1 MNGDQES
8 KSGEHESGVNKR
20 RFWVVIS
27 ILFIVF
33 FLLIGGLLS
42 VRTRINRTEQA
53 LGPASE
59 NLTSLQ
65 RIRLTLQCSDV
76 LGKIFEPVNPGSGQY
91 LLEVEPGEGVA
102 SVIGKIADG
111 LSCDSELLRIYWVY
125 TGADRLI
132 NPGRYALAGSL
143 TIPEI
148 TDLVTAAGNSLVRF
162 AFFSGM
168 RLEEIAELIDSYEFS
183 FSGQEFLDAA
193 QNYPSELHPAGETS
207 LEGYFVP
214 GTYEM
219 SRNISLEK
227 FLINFVNVFDR
238 RVREH
243 YEAAFNE
250 NGLSLHQA
258 VIMSSMIAR
267 EAMSS
272 SEYGTIA
279 SVFYNRIRAGMK
291 FESDPTAQYA
301 IGWDEESQ
309 SWWKM
314 PLTAADV
321 MVYSA
326 YNTYVI
332 DGFPPGPI
340 CNPDTAIYD
349 AVSNPPQTDYFYF
362 RAKCDNTPYHNFSR
376 TYEEHVAFGCK

>member
-1 MNGDQES
+1 MS
-8 KSGEHESGVNKR
+8 KR
-20 RFWVVIS
+20 RLWVVIS
-27 ILFIVF
+27 ILLVVLLF
-33 FLLIGGLLS
+33 LIGLVLS
-42 VRTRINRTEQA
+42 VRLRVNRTEQA
-53 LGPASE
+53 LGPAFE
-59 NLTSLQ
+59 NLSSLQ
-65 RIRLTLQCSDV
+65 RIRLALQCSDV
-76 LGKIFEPVNPGSGQY
+76 LGKFFEPINPGSGQF
-91 LLEVEPGEGVA
+91 LLEIEPGEGVA
-102 SVIGKIADG
+102 SVIEKIADG
-111 LSCDSELLRIYWVY
+111 LNCDAELLRIYWVY

-132 NPGRYALAGSL
+132 NPGRYALSGSL
-143 TIPEI
+143 KIPEI

-168 RLEEIAELIDSYEFS
+168 RLEEIAELIDGYEFT
-183 FSGQEFLDAA
+183 FSGQEFLETAR
-193 QNYPSELHPAGETS
+193 NYPSELHPAGETS

-219 SRNISLEK
+219 SRNISLDK
-227 FLINFVNVFDR
+227 FLINFVNVFGR
-238 RVREH
+238 RVREP
-243 YEAAFNE
+243 YEAAFNA

-267 EAMSS
+267 EAMSP

-291 FESDPTAQYA
+291 FESDPTAQYGL
-301 IGWDEESQ
+301 GWDEGSH

-340 CNPDTAIYD
+340 CSPDTAIYE
-349 AVSNPPQTDYFYF
+349 AVANPPQTDYLYF
-362 RAKCDNTPYHNFSR
+362 RARCDNTPYHNFSR
-376 TYEEHVAFGCK
+376 TYEEHVAFGCR